1 MNELFYEAFNWN
13 LIYFSCTTDNVLL
26 LLARAP
32 PASLITVVYL
42 LWIDWMFL
50 FFCYPPITNHS
61 SAFLVCRRM
70 MKHFQCFVP
79 AVHFSLLPFSFCSWR
94 LFFFSFSPIFFP
106 TWPPYPCFPRPFLAL
121 TALFIPCLSFHSFIL
136 RFSYPFF
143 FGSIHGF
150 AFKSATE
157 IELLPNHTD
166 WTNHTQ
172 NIRIQLNYYRIK
184 MMKCICHTPF
194 HLRFTIPIIY

>member
-1 MNELFYEAFNWN
+1 MNCSTRL
-13 LIYFSCTTDNVLL
+13 LIEIWFI
-26 LLARAP
+26 
-32 PASLITVVYL
+32 SLVQLI
-42 LWIDWMFL
+42 M
-50 FFCYPPITNHS
+50 FFCYLPVLPLHHWLPLYI
-61 SAFLVCRRM
+61 
-70 MKHFQCFVP
+70 CFGLIECFFFFVT
-79 AVHFSLLPFSFCSWR
+79 HRSRTILQLFSFVVAWWNISNASCRPFIFRYCRSVFV
-94 LFFFSFSPIFFP
+94 LGGFFFSFAPIFFP
-106 TWPPYPCFPRPFLAL
+106 TWPPYPRFPRPFLAL
-121 TALFIPCLSFHSFIL
+121 TALFIPCLSFHSLIL